1 MPDRRIRRYRINLR
15 IERDNAALYAR
26 LAGLAADPRLARA
39 YGRIAEGEQVNAAF
53 WESRLRESGA
63 AVPPPR
69 TGLRVRVLGWFAQA
83 FGTEFVMPTV
93 VRLEHADHDATPVD
107 RSGHRDHFLPP
118 QARVTRGHSHR
129 AQSGNTLR
137 AAVLGA
143 NDGLVSNVS
152 LVMGMAGAAASD
164 RAVLLAGLA
173 GLVAGACSMAL
184 GEWLSVNSSREFYQ
198 AQITLSHSPSA
209 IEQAQIT
216 ERAERLAVAPED
228 GVSHIAG
235 IYREKGMGSAEAEHL
250 AGHLA
255 ETPRAALDTVVRE
268 DLGVDPDELGGS
280 AWGAALS
287 SFCLFAF
294 GAAFPVAPYLFLHGH
309 AAMLGSIAAA
319 SVGLAIIG
327 TGTSL
332 FTGRG
337 MLFSIARQFAIT
349 VAAAA
354 VTYGVGHLL
363 GAMVSR

>member
-1 MPDRRIRRYRINLR
+1 MAEVVADRRRFRRYRDNLR

-26 LAGLAADPRLARA
+26 LAEVAADARLARA
-39 YGRIAEGEQVNAAF
+39 YRRIAEGERANAAF

-69 TGLRVRVLGWFAQA
+69 TGLRVRVLGWFAQR

-93 VRLEHADHDATPVD
+93 VRLEHADHVGTPVD
-107 RSGHRDHFLPP
+107 RSGHRDHFVVP
-118 QARVTRGHSHR
+118 ARVRAARGHSHR

-143 NDGLVSNVS
+143 NDGLVSNAS
-152 LVMGMAGAAASD
+152 LVMGMAGAASSD

-198 AQITLSHSPSA
+198 AQIT
-209 IEQAQIT
+209 

-228 GVSHIAG
+228 GVRHIAG
-235 IYREKGMGSAEAEHL
+235 IYREKGLGRAQAEHL
-250 AGHLA
+250 AEHLT

-268 DLGVDPDELGGS
+268 DLGVDPAELGGS
-280 AWGAALS
+280 AWSAAVS

-309 AAMLGSIAAA
+309 DALLGSIAATA
-319 SVGLAIIG
+319 VGLALIG

-337 MLFSIARQFAIT
+337 MLFSVARQFAIT

-363 GAMVSR
+363 GTVVAG